1 MSADAAAGVVDLV
14 EALPDEGRTWDSLV
28 VAKSEV
34 RTFRVRRMRGVA
46 AEWHVHDA
54 ADEGFLVL
62 SGEVVIDVEN
72 ESRRL
77 SARQMTIVPA
87 GRRHRARVEGE
98 ALLLVFDAL

>member
-1 MSADAAAGVVDLV
+1 MSADATAGVVDLA
-14 EALPDEGRTWDSLV
+14 EALPADGRAWASLV
-28 VAKSEV
+28 VGRSDV
-34 RTFRVRRMRGVA
+34 STFRVRRMRDVA
-46 AEWHVHDA
+46 ADWHVHDA

-62 SGEVVIDVEN
+62 SGEIVIDLED

-77 SARQMTIVPA
+77 SAQQMTIVAA

>member
-1 MSADAAAGVVDLV
+1 MTDATSEVVDLA
-14 EALPDEGRTWDSLV
+14 EALPADGRAWASLV
-28 VAKSEV
+28 VAKSAV
-34 RTFRVRRMRGVA
+34 STFRVRRMRDVA

-77 SARQMTIVPA
+77 SAQQMTIVPA

-98 ALLLVFDAL
+98 ALLLVFDAP